1 MTLVW
6 TETAQAHLEAI
17 RAYIALTSPLYANLT
32 VHRLVRR
39 AGQLRDFPNVGRP
52 VPERPNTD
60 LRELLELSYRIIYR
74 PHADVV
80 TVLAVIHG
88 RRASIGPVE

>member
-1 MTLVW
+1 M
-6 TETAQAHLEAI
+6 
-17 RAYIALTSPLYANLT
+17 
-32 VHRLVRR
+32 R
-39 AGQLRDFPNVGRP
+39 AGP
-52 VPERPNTD
+52 VPERPNSD

-74 PHADVV
+74 PQAEVV

>member
-1 MTLVW
+1 MILVW
-6 TETAQAHLEAI
+6 TQTAQAHLEGI

-32 VHRLVRR
+32 VRRLIRR
-39 AGQLRDFPNVGRP
+39 ASQLREFPNAGRP
-52 VPERPNTD
+52 VPERLNSD

-74 PHADVV
+74 PEADRV